1 MIAAGSADE
10 EEMAVVE
17 EMLHKLGRHSDL
29 YAEIKKCV
37 DLRRV
42 FARLRVG
49 AAPEEAVGDSLHAG
63 ELEGLLSRLWEA
75 NQKHSNHKSFWQ
87 VTIHVVSNPC

>member
-1 MIAAGSADE
+1 MIAAGSVD
-10 EEMAVVE
+10 EEMAGVE

-29 YAEIKKCV
+29 FAEVKKCV

-49 AAPEEAVGDSLHAG
+49 AAPEEAVGNAISAG

-75 NQKHSNHKSFWQ
+75 IQ
-87 VTIHVVSNPC
+87 